1 MGVSDE
7 KPESRPLP
15 LRVGLALV
23 LLEAVA
29 LVLLG
34 IGVVVA
40 SLLDQGDMLGANAG
54 VLVVLIL
61 IGGFLFLGARGL
73 WQGKRWGRGPVIT
86 WQLLQFAVA
95 ITSWGTLEWWAL
107 VPALVLPAVVA
118 VCLLLP
124 ASLAATAQH
133 GRPDGVL

>member
-1 MGVSDE
+1 MSEE
-7 KPESRPLP
+7 KPEPRPVP

-29 LVLLG
+29 LVVLG

-40 SLLDQGDMLGANAG
+40 SILDQGTMLGTNAG
-54 VLVVLIL
+54 VLAVLVL
-61 IGGFLFLGARGL
+61 IGGFLFLAARGL
-73 WQGKRWGRGPVIT
+73 WQGRRWGRGPVIT

-95 ITSWGTLEWWAL
+95 VTSWGALEWWAL
-107 VPALVLPAVVA
+107 VPALVLPAVVV

>member
-1 MGVSDE
+1 MTDE
-7 KPESRPLP
+7 KPASRSAPL
-15 LRVGLALV
+15 LIGLAVV
-23 LLEAVA
+23 LLEAAV
-29 LVLLG
+29 LVVLG

-40 SLLDQGDMLGANAG
+40 SLLDHGDMLGTNAG
-54 VLVVLIL
+54 VLAVLIL
-61 IGGFLFLGARGL
+61 IGGFLLLAVRAM

-86 WQLLQFAVA
+86 WQLLQFFVAV
-95 ITSWGTLEWWAL
+95 TSWGALEWWAL
-107 VPALVLPAVVA
+107 VPALVLPVIVV

>member
-1 MGVSDE
+1 MTEDSAAPRGT
-7 KPESRPLP
+7 P

-23 LLEAVA
+23 LLEAVV
-29 LVLLG
+29 LVVLG
-34 IGVVVA
+34 IAVVVA
-40 SLLDQGDMLGANAG
+40 SILDHGDLLGTNAG
-54 VLVVLIL
+54 VLLVLVL
-61 IGGFLFLGARGL
+61 IGGLLVLAVRGL

-95 ITSWGTLEWWAL
+95 VTSWGVLQWWAL
-107 VPALVLPAVVA
+107 VPALVLPVV
-118 VCLLLP
+118 VTICLLLP

>member
-1 MGVSDE
+1 MTDA
-7 KPESRPLP
+7 KPASRPVAL
-15 LRVGLALV
+15 LVGLGVV

-29 LVLLG
+29 LVVLG

-40 SLLDQGDMLGANAG
+40 SLLDQGDMLATNAG
-54 VLVVLIL
+54 VLAVLIL
-61 IGGFLFLGARGL
+61 IGGFLLLATRGL

-86 WQLLQFAVA
+86 WQLLQFFVAV
-95 ITSWGTLEWWAL
+95 TSWGTLEWWAL
-107 VPALVLPAVVA
+107 TPALVLPVV
-118 VCLLLP
+118 VVICLLLP